1 MQEITRFIKSDTNLT
16 YVRPLRYCA
25 MLDSYPASQTYLARF
40 HAKKLFKFR
49 DALLASYHRNE
60 VNKQCLFLGNLNF
73 LLCYLPN
80 DLII

>member
-1 MQEITRFIKSDTNLT
+1 MQETNFKEWRIVVQEITRFTKADVDLT

-25 MLDSYPASQTYLARF
+25 MLDSYPASHTYLARF

-60 VNKQCLFLGNLNF
+60 VSIKQAVFCF
-73 LLCYLPN
+73 Y
-80 DLII
+80 